1 MKLYWSRTAKEGL
14 VTGEQPF
21 PLPTKAPRHVPRF
34 FVPAGTPCAVSK
46 VSPLDWRT
54 YTTRRGLGFERFERY
69 ERCDTGGFY
78 QFRSDVGGWLLLVHR
93 QYVQHRADRKHEK
106 CLGLTLPLG

>member
-1 MKLYWSRTAKEGL
+1 MHVCEEQRVRQASWTGSENERRQERGACLPPTRPAKKGS
-14 VTGEQPF
+14 
-21 PLPTKAPRHVPRF
+21 RF

-46 VSPLDWRT
+46 VSPLDWQT
-54 YTTRRGLGFERFERY
+54 YTTRRGVGFERFERY

-93 QYVQHRADRKHEK
+93 QYVRHRADRKHED
-106 CLGLTLPLG
+106 